1 MNDRL
6 RPAERILQEL
16 GIECP
21 QDIDLEAIAWTLGAA
36 VKYRPLDKCEAMIVG
51 GERRALITVN
61 SKAIPAR
68 RRFSIA
74 HEIGH
79 WHHHRGRILFC
90 GARDI
95 ENPAEDALNP
105 EKQADQF
112 ASDLILPGFMVRPR
126 MIKMKRPTLAA
137 VREIADA
144 FDASDT
150 ATLLKIID
158 LDHFPIL
165 AVCHNK
171 ERRRWFRRAPM
182 IPGWWFPRQELDHES
197 FAFEMLFGG
206 ADESAYPRK
215 IGAEAWFEF
224 RGVDRFEVQE
234 QSFLLPNEEVLTLL
248 VLPEEALG

>member
-16 GIECP
+16 GIESP

-61 SKAIPAR
+61 SRAIPAR
-68 RRFSIA
+68 QRFSIG

-90 GARDI
+90 GSRDI
-95 ENPAEDALNP
+95 GNPADDALNP

-126 MIKMKRPTLAA
+126 VIRMKRPTLAA
-137 VREIADA
+137 VREIADE
-144 FDASDT
+144 FEASDT
-150 ATLLKIID
+150 ATMLKIVD

-182 IPGWWFPRQELDHES
+182 IPGWWFPREDLDVES
-197 FAFEMLFGG
+197 FAFEMLFSD
-206 ADESAYPRK
+206 ANESAFPRK
-215 IGAEAWFEF
+215 IGANAWFEF
-224 RGVDRFEVQE
+224 RGVDRFEIQE
-234 QSFLLPNEEVLTLL
+234 QSFRLPNNELLTLL
-248 VLPEEALG
+248 VLPDDALG

>member
-6 RPAERILQEL
+6 RPAERILVDL
-16 GIECP
+16 GIESP

-36 VKYRPLDKCEAMIVG
+36 VNYRPLDKCEAMIVG
-51 GERRALITVN
+51 GGRRAIITVN
-61 SKAIPAR
+61 SKTIPVR

-95 ENPAEDALNP
+95 DNPADDALHP

-112 ASDLILPGFMVRPR
+112 ASDLILPAFMVKPR
-126 MIKMKRPTLAA
+126 LIKMKRPTLAA
-137 VREIADA
+137 VREIADE
-144 FDASDT
+144 FEASDT

-158 LDHFPIL
+158 LDQFPIL

-182 IPGWWFPRQELDHES
+182 IPGWWFPRNELDHES

-206 ADESAYPRK
+206 AGESAYPRK
-215 IGAEAWFEF
+215 IGADAWFEF

-248 VLPEEALG
+248 TLPEEALG

>member
-61 SKAIPAR
+61 SKAIPTR

-90 GARDI
+90 GAHDI
-95 ENPAEDALNP
+95 GNPADDALNP

-112 ASDLILPGFMVRPR
+112 ASDLILPSFMVQPR

-137 VREIADA
+137 VREIADE
-144 FDASDT
+144 FDVSDT

-197 FAFEMLFGG
+197 FAFEMLFGD
-206 ADESAYPRK
+206 ANESAFPRK
-215 IGAEAWFEF
+215 IGADAWFEF
-224 RGVDRFEVQE
+224 RGVDRFEIQE
-234 QSFLLPNEEVLTLL
+234 QSFRLPNDELLTLL
-248 VLPEEALG
+248 VLPDEALE